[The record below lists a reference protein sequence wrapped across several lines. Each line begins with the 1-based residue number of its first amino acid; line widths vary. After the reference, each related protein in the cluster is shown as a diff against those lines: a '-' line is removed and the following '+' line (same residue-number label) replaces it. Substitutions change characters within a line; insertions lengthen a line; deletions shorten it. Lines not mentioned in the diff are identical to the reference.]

1 MQSSNPTRRADRAVV
16 LGAGRAVVGA
26 ALAVTLAACEPVPVV
41 ERPEAPLPSSPA
53 LEPSGPPLSFEYRNV
68 AGGTV
73 SADDLRDR
81 LTIIVFGT
89 TYDVPSQAQAKFL
102 AQVHRDHVPRINAL
116 LLVLE
121 QPENEILVA
130 AYASALSLRY
140 PVAMADSATIKG
152 AGPFPGLRHVPS
164 VVILDKQGRER
175 FRHLGL
181 LTDVE
186 LEEALRKLE

>member
-1 MQSSNPTRRADRAVV
+1 MQSSTPTRRAK
-16 LGAGRAVVGA
+16 GAPLAY
-26 ALAVTLAACEPVPVV
+26 ALLLAACEPIPVI
-41 ERPEAPLPSSPA
+41 ERPAAPPPTAPA
-53 LEPSGPPLSFEYRNV
+53 LEPSGPPLTFEYRNV

-73 SADDLRDR
+73 SATDLRDR
-81 LTIIVFGT
+81 LTVIVLGT

-102 AQVHRDHVPRINAL
+102 AQIHRDHAPRINAL

-121 QPENEILVA
+121 APENEILVA

-140 PVAMADSATIKG
+140 PVVMADPATIKG

-186 LEEALRKLE
+186 IDEALRKLE

>member
-1 MQSSNPTRRADRAVV
+1 
-16 LGAGRAVVGA
+16 VGV
-26 ALAVTLAACEPVPVV
+26 ALTVAFAACEPVPVV
-41 ERPEAPLPSSPA
+41 ERPEAPPPTAPA
-53 LEPSGPPLSFEYRNV
+53 PEPSGPPVAFEYRNV

-73 SADDLRDR
+73 SASDLRDR
-81 LTIIVFGT
+81 LTVIVLGT

-102 AQVHRDHVPRINAL
+102 AQIHRDHAPRINAL

-140 PVAMADSATIKG
+140 PVVMADAATIRG

-186 LEEALRKLE
+186 IEEVLRKLE